1 MKTFWSLCKVND
13 KWRLACRP
21 GRAATSATGASVAYR
36 HRPQSGVKVSF
47 VELFDQR
54 ESARSGRPQPAN
66 LALETERL
74 VAFLHHAHTSSVLLK
89 SYAGTAQTVLAV
101 RNAKTLPRSSFS
113 QSAYLV
119 ITSRRRSTAV
129 ILR

>member
-1 MKTFWSLCKVND
+1 MGQLSNRIAD
-13 KWRLACRP
+13 A
-21 GRAATSATGASVAYR
+21 
-36 HRPQSGVKVSF
+36 
-47 VELFDQR
+47 VEPYL
-54 ESARSGRPQPAN
+54 GLTLQPVD

-74 VAFLHHAHTSSVLLK
+74 LAFFHHAHSSSALLK
-89 SYAGTAQTVLAV
+89 VMPGTAQTVLPVGKA
-101 RNAKTLPRSSFS
+101 RTLPRSSFS